1 MKKITVIILLIF
13 ISLCTLAQSPV
24 SGGNA
29 PETDASG
36 DTTQLA
42 MGDNVLQF
50 NPVVI
55 SKDSVN
61 ALKDSKDFNYLK
73 NLDSLLRVAQKEKLR
88 EEKPSSSHETS
99 WIEKFFGSVITRDVF
114 WALAAC
120 FVLFIL
126 YKLFL
131 TEGIFQK
138 RSASIKVD
146 NNEDEEEVPHTIS
159 DYNLFI
165 EKAIAAKDFR
175 LAVRYLY
182 LQVLR
187 RLSDDKQIQLA
198 PDKTNY
204 QYQLE
209 LKSSELKKLFALV
222 TFQYECVWYG
232 GFEINETAFISIRND
247 FKNFTAQL

>member
-1 MKKITVIILLIF
+1 MKKTATTILLIF
-13 ISLCTLAQSPV
+13 IAVCTWAQSPA
-24 SGGNA
+24 SEGNP

-36 DTTQLA
+36 DTTQFA

-55 SKDSVN
+55 SHDSVK
-61 ALKDSKDFNYLK
+61 ALKDSKDFNYLQ
-73 NLDSLLRVAQKEKLR
+73 NLDSLLRVAQKEKMK
-88 EEKPSSSHETS
+88 EEQPSSHDPS
-99 WIEKFFGSVITRDVF
+99 WIEKFFDSVITRDVF
-114 WALAAC
+114 WTLAAC

-138 RSASIKVD
+138 RSASIKVNTND
-146 NNEDEEEVPHTIS
+146 DEEEVPHNVS

-182 LQVLR
+182 LLTLR
-187 RLSDDKQIQLA
+187 RLSDDKLIQLA

-209 LKSSELKKLFALV
+209 LKNGELKRLFALI

-232 GFEINETAFISIRND
+232 GFEINEISFTSIHND